1 MIPKAAE
8 AHYKAEQR
16 VAVAASRAIQ
26 SLWSRM
32 GPDFDA
38 SWAGLQAPIVGVLT
52 AAQLAAATEGSR
64 YVSKVLAETRQVDLP
79 VGDVVPAAFAGVA
92 ASGLALEEVT
102 YNSVLRTKHRIKEGD
117 TVANALKA
125 GGSYLS
131 MVALSEIADA
141 GRNAAAAGMSA
152 RPSVAGY
159 VRMLNTPSCPRCV
172 ILAGKWFRWNAGFQ
186 RHPGCDCRH
195 IPSAENIAGDFTT
208 DPYEYF
214 KNISTEDQNKLFR
227 PHGVSRERAAD
238 IGRSNARAIRDG
250 ADIYRV
256 ENIRLRGLGTA
267 KSNARYGTPSKFTVD
282 DIYAQA
288 GTRTRAIAWMRD
300 EGYITGAQVGGGNL
314 IGMREGFGALG
325 RGGTRKGATAAVT
338 EARLTGVRDPLN
350 RYTMTAAERR
360 LYDADLMMQT
370 IRSGRNPWLK
380 RQPLTSADRELA
392 DQIMSRQLN
401 DLVNQPASVNELA
414 RKLGLIL

>member
-8 AHYKAEQR
+8 AHYKTEQR
-16 VAVAASRAIQ
+16 VAVAASKAIQ
-26 SLWSRM
+26 SLWLRM
-32 GPDFDA
+32 GTDFDA
-38 SWAGLQAPIVGVLT
+38 SWAGLQAPIVGVLS

-64 YVSKVLAETRQVDLP
+64 YVSRVLAETRQVDLP
-79 VGDVVPAAFAGVA
+79 VGDVVPAAFAGRA
-92 ASGLALEEVT
+92 ANGLALEEVT
-102 YNSVLRTKHRIKEGD
+102 YNSVVRTKHRIKEGD
-117 TVANALKA
+117 SVANALRA

-141 GRNAAAAGMSA
+141 GRSSVAAGMSA

-159 VRMLNTPSCPRCV
+159 VRMLNTPSCPACV
-172 ILAGKWFRWNAGFQ
+172 ILAGKWYRWNTGFQ
-186 RHPGCDCRH
+186 RHPRCDCRH
-195 IPSAENIAGDFTT
+195 IPAAESMSGDLST
-208 DPYEYF
+208 DPYAYF
-214 KNISTEDQNKLFR
+214 NSLPKEEQNKLWGFN
-227 PHGVSRERAAD
+227 D
-238 IGRSNARAIRDG
+238 ARAVRDG
-250 ADIYRV
+250 GDIYRV
-256 ENIRLRGLGTA
+256 TNIRNRGLGTA
-267 KSNARYGTPSKFTVD
+267 KSNARYGTPSRMTID
-282 DIYAQA
+282 DIYSQA
-288 GTRTRAIAWMRD
+288 GHRTNAIKMMRE

-325 RGGTRKGATAAVT
+325 RGGTRKGASAAVT

-370 IRSGRNPWLK
+370 VRSGRNPWLK

-414 RKLGLIL
+414 RKLGLIP

>member
-8 AHYKAEQR
+8 AHYKTEQR
-16 VAVAASRAIQ
+16 VAVAASKAIQ

-32 GPDFDA
+32 GTDFDA
-38 SWAGLQAPIVGVLT
+38 SWAGLQAPIVGVLS
-52 AAQLAAATEGSR
+52 AAQLAAATEGAR
-64 YVSKVLAETRQVDLP
+64 YVPRVLAETRQTDLP
-79 VGDVVPAAFAGVA
+79 VGDVVPAAFAGRA
-92 ASGLALEEVT
+92 ANGLALEEVT

-141 GRNAAAAGMSA
+141 GRNSVAAGMSA
-152 RPSVAGY
+152 RPSVSGY
-159 VRMLNTPSCPRCV
+159 VRMLNTPSCKDC
-172 ILAGKWFRWNAGFQ
+172 IALAGKWFRWNAGFQ
-186 RHPGCDCRH
+186 RHPRCDCRH
-195 IPSAENIAGDFTT
+195 IPAAESMSGDLTT

-214 KNISTEDQNKLFR
+214 NSLSKEEQNKVWGFN
-227 PHGVSRERAAD
+227 D
-238 IGRSNARAIRDG
+238 ARAVRDG
-250 ADIYRV
+250 GDIYRV
-256 ENIRLRGLGTA
+256 TNIRTRGLGTA
-267 KSNARYGTPSKFTVD
+267 KSNARYGTPSKFTID
-282 DIYAQA
+282 DIYSQA

-325 RGGTRKGATAAVT
+325 RGGTRKGASAAV
-338 EARLTGVRDPLN
+338 EQARLSGVRDPLN

-370 IRSGRNPWLK
+370 VRSGRNPWLK

-392 DQIMSRQLN
+392 DQIMARQLN

-414 RKLGLIL
+414 RKLGLVP

>member
-141 GRNAAAAGMSA
+141 GRGSVAAGMSA

-159 VRMLNTPSCPRCV
+159 VRMLNTPSCPACV
-172 ILAGKWFRWNAGFQ
+172 ILAGKWYRWNTGFQ
-186 RHPGCDCRH
+186 RHPRCDCRH
-195 IPSAENIAGDFTT
+195 IPAAESMSGDLST
-208 DPYEYF
+208 DPYAYF
-214 KNISTEDQNKLFR
+214 NSLSKEAQDKAWGFND
-227 PHGVSRERAAD
+227 
-238 IGRSNARAIRDG
+238 ARAVRDG
-250 ADIYRV
+250 GDIYRV
-256 ENIRLRGLGTA
+256 TNIRNRGLGTA
-267 KSNARYGTPSKFTVD
+267 KSNARYGTPSRMTID
-282 DIYAQA
+282 DIYSQA
-288 GTRTRAIAWMRD
+288 GHRTNAIKMMRE

-314 IGMREGFGALG
+314 IGQREGFGALG

-370 IRSGRNPWLK
+370 VRSGRNPWLK

-392 DQIMSRQLN
+392 DQIMARQLN

-414 RKLGLIL
+414 RKLGLIP